1 MNDLPNDILTLKAL
15 LQELLLRVVALEEK
29 NMLLCAD
36 NLELKRE
43 NAELRKENAELK
55 KENAALKHRLG
66 LNSNNSHKPPSSDG
80 YTKSPALKK
89 PKGGLRGGQKGHEGH
104 TLKLKPAEEVTSIVY
119 HRASHCSCCGRLFV
133 DSDPSHVL
141 YRRQVFD
148 IPMPRLE
155 VTEHRVVAIFCCGRT
170 NVGSFPAG
178 VSAVT
183 QYGIQ
188 LRTLCVLLNTAYRL
202 PFAKIS
208 QLVFDLYGYRV
219 SEATLISAN
228 EVAYETL
235 APIEADIKAAILAS
249 EVVHFDETGMRV
261 AGELYWFHTACT
273 DLLSYLYVHKSRGKE
288 ALEAATGLIKDFKN
302 WAIHDCWASYFSYTH
317 CKHAICNAHI
327 LRELTAL
334 TENGSN
340 WAADMH
346 RLLLKLYEVSQKG
359 TQITHDKEGWY
370 AKYKAIC
377 EAADAE
383 EPQPIKT
390 NKQGKSKNTKGRN
403 LLNRLVMHQDGI
415 MAFAFEIKIPFTNN
429 QAERDIRHVKIKQ
442 KVAMSFRTLVGA
454 EIYARIQAFIATTRK
469 QKQNT
474 FEQLCNIMKGGKY
487 AFTT

>member
-1 MNDLPNDILTLKAL
+1 M
-15 LQELLLRVVALEEK
+15 
-29 NMLLCAD
+29 
-36 NLELKRE
+36 
-43 NAELRKENAELK
+43 
-55 KENAALKHRLG
+55 
-66 LNSNNSHKPPSSDG
+66 
-80 YTKSPALKK
+80 
-89 PKGGLRGGQKGHEGH
+89 
-104 TLKLKPAEEVTSIVY
+104 
-119 HRASHCSCCGRLFV
+119 FV

-273 DLLSYLYVHKSRGKE
+273 DLLSYLYVH
-288 ALEAATGLIKDFKN
+288 F
-302 WAIHDCWASYFSYTH
+302 
-317 CKHAICNAHI
+317 
-327 LRELTAL
+327 
-334 TENGSN
+334 
-340 WAADMH
+340 
-346 RLLLKLYEVSQKG
+346 LYPLQ
-359 TQITHDKEGWY
+359 T
-370 AKYKAIC
+370 
-377 EAADAE
+377 
-383 EPQPIKT
+383 
-390 NKQGKSKNTKGRN
+390 
-403 LLNRLVMHQDGI
+403 
-415 MAFAFEIKIPFTNN
+415 
-429 QAERDIRHVKIKQ
+429 RH
-442 KVAMSFRTLVGA
+442 L
-454 EIYARIQAFIATTRK
+454 
-469 QKQNT
+469 
-474 FEQLCNIMKGGKY
+474 
-487 AFTT
+487 